1 VPALL
6 AGAAFSCANVEAP
19 PGTTPDL
26 APPTVR
32 ERYPAPDAVVPDLD
46 GDVVLRFDEPI
57 QSPRSLERQ
66 LDYSPA
72 FAWRFTAMTNGFK
85 VRPRDG
91 WRPDVVYR
99 VRVEPGVSD
108 LLRNR
113 TTLPIE
119 WSFSTGPEI
128 PPTRIEGTIFDRVTV
143 RGVQDARLL
152 FLPPDSTPYT
162 VVSDTGGVFSMRG
175 LPPGP
180 YTILGFV
187 DQNQNR
193 RLDDAFEP
201 WDSAEVVLV
210 DANARLA
217 LDLWMIPPDS
227 TPPALIGVTAPDS
240 LTVVLE
246 LDDPLDPGT
255 PLDAVVIS
263 VSAEDGAPGPAV
275 DSVEVGVPESEPDSA
290 AAAAAEEVEEAAVPV
305 PDDSLPGEAEAGE
318 AELAAPE
325 PEAGPPPVPGA
336 RDESG
341 RPSPEAEPE
350 GQEPEQ
356 EVLRRTDLP
365 PPPSTS
371 VTAHLASPLRVGTW
385 RVRASGLANLRG
397 LVGGGDT
404 TFVYEPPPVVEEAP
418 VPGDTLA
425 PVPGDT
431 LAPVPGD
438 TPVPVPGDT
447 LAPAALDSL
456 AAPAGDARDPA
467 TEGSRS

>member
-1 VPALL
+1 VRGAAGRWGVPVLL
-6 AGAAFSCANVEAP
+6 AGAGLSCANVEAP
-19 PGTTPDL
+19 PGTSPDL

-46 GDVVLRFDEPI
+46 GDVVLRFDEPV

-72 FAWRFTAMTNGFK
+72 FEWRFTAMTNGFK

-91 WRPDVVYR
+91 WRPDVIYR
-99 VRVEPGVSD
+99 VRLEPGVSD

-143 RGVQDARLL
+143 SGVRDARLL

-175 LPPGP
+175 LPPGS

-201 WDSAEVVLV
+201 WDSAEVVLA

-227 TPPALIGVTAPDS
+227 TPPSLIGATARDS

-246 LDDPLDPGT
+246 LDDPIDPGA
-255 PLDAVVIS
+255 PLDAVVVS
-263 VSAEDGAPGPAV
+263 LSAEDGEPGPAV
-275 DSVEVGVPESEPDSA
+275 DSVVVGVPESVPDSLA
-290 AAAAAEEVEEAAVPV
+290 AAAGEEAEGAEVPI
-305 PDDSLPGEAEAGE
+305 PDDSLPGEAEAAEEE
-318 AELAAPE
+318 AAAPE
-325 PEAGPPPVPGA
+325 PEAEP
-336 RDESG
+336 
-341 RPSPEAEPE
+341 EPE
-350 GQEPEQ
+350 GQELEQ

-365 PPPSTS
+365 PAPSTS

-385 RVRASGLANLRG
+385 RVRASGLANLRA

-404 TFVYEPPPVVEEAP
+404 TFVYEPPPLVEEAP
-418 VPGDTLA
+418 APGDTLA

-438 TPVPVPGDT
+438 T
-447 LAPAALDSL
+447 LAPTPPDSL
-456 AAPAGDARDPA
+456 AAPAGDARNPA
-467 TEGSRS
+467 AVPSS